1 MAAPTVAANSRT
13 LANEARSSATRAA
26 IRVSPGHMFNDLVDA
41 SPLETHIAL
50 LDALPT
56 ADMAYVHVMLADAFS
71 PQLNNAGDPQVLL
84 RTLRKHVKGALI
96 AAGNL
101 TLESAQAQLDSG
113 VLQLAV
119 FGRPFI
125 ANPDLVER
133 LQKGAPL
140 AAPLYDRPLPLM
152 EALERSGDRSR
163 RLWITQA
170 YWKVSAGFALVHF
183 STEAVERLEFVA
195 PGAEPHDRAVLD
207 AAVAAARANLA
218 DARAELVVAQQEL
231 VDLVRLP
238 AGEPL
243 PWPVDRPLAA
253 PYQTQFDTI
262 FATRP
267 ATGRVRAINRVLP
280 NKHEAL
286 EQRALAVAAAE
297 EAFRMTEADHA
308 KGRRPIE
315 AVAAGQSM
323 LVAQQREFCQA
334 LKAYNCDIAEYAMA
348 VADLSVPH
356 GPFAAMLI
364 GTPLPWQPQPP
375 AGGPSAIITTGAT
388 GEGIV
393 APPPGAFPA
402 DAGGPPSGPPPVFV
416 PPPRLQ
422 PAIPATPIVP
432 QLVP

>member
-1 MAAPTVAANSRT
+1 MMLTRQFFAAGAKMMASSRLQCVLMVLAAAWVALPGGARAEDAPQEVAADGT
-13 LANEARSSATRAA
+13 
-26 IRVSPGHMFNDLVDA
+26 VSVVVNP
-41 SPLETHIAL
+41 
-50 LDALPT
+50 PT
-56 ADMAYVHVMLADAFS
+56 ARAGTEPDPVKVGAASQLLAKAC
-71 PQLNNAGDPQVLL
+71 
-84 RTLRKHVKGALI
+84 T
-96 AAGNL
+96 
-101 TLESAQAQLDSG
+101 
-113 VLQLAV
+113 
-119 FGRPFI
+119 
-125 ANPDLVER
+125 
-133 LQKGAPL
+133 PL

-323 LVAQQREFCQA
+323 LVSQQREFCQA